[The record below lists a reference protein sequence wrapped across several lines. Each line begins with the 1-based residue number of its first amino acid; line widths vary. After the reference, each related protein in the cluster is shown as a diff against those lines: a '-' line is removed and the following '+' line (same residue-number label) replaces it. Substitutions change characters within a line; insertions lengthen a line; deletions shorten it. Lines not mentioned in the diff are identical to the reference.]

1 MSKNYSSMYN
11 SYLQLEKYFPSI
23 YNIASEGGLSSIFFC
38 FKTKIDNEEYKQKFK
53 DNKDIIEKNNV
64 IDNSVVKNYII
75 NTLSKVQDMA
85 EEKKKMEENSKRF

>member
-1 MSKNYSSMYN
+1 M
-11 SYLQLEKYFPSI
+11 
-23 YNIASEGGLSSIFFC
+23 SSIFFC